1 MKNLKLILTDE
12 EGSLINYDNMLDD
25 NNISIK
31 YIPSDEFDISYE
43 ADGILVGEMLSLN
56 SMEKL
61 KKKIIEKKI
70 NNSFILTRAA
80 YYKEWKKIKKMKEFS
95 LFNSLTFL
103 TYDEAVL
110 FADIPKKEECDEK
123 YVNSMIFKLNSF
135 GMANKIVIT
144 SVPVK
149 DKGMVTVLSEYG
161 EFDVLDFDFTH
172 KNEYL
177 PSLLLL
183 SDMVKGKKLE
193 ESVININKMFD
204 K

>member
-1 MKNLKLILTDE
+1 
-12 EGSLINYDNMLDD
+12 GSLKNYENELNDV
-25 NNISIK
+25 K
-31 YIPSDEFDISYE
+31 YVPSDDFDVSCE

-56 SMEKL
+56 SMEVL

-80 YYKEWKKIKKMKEFS
+80 YYTDWDKIKKMKEFS

-135 GMANKIVIT
+135 GMANKLVIT

-161 EFDVLDFDFTH
+161 EFDILDFDFTH
-172 KNEYL
+172 ENEYL
-177 PSLLLL
+177 PSLYLL
-183 SDMVKGKKLE
+183 SEMVKGKKLE